1 MEQAKIWYVKRKRLM
16 QQYNKTIQK
25 IINFNDVTK
34 ETIKK
39 KSKLA
44 INS

>member
-1 MEQAKIWYVKRKRLM
+1 M

-34 ETIKK
+34 ENIKK
-39 KSKLA
+39 NL
-44 INS
+44 NWQ

>member
-16 QQYNKTIQK
+16 KQYNKTIQK

-34 ETIKK
+34 ENIKK
-39 KSKLA
+39 NL
-44 INS
+44 NWP